1 MFSQC
6 SDSHR
11 ALVDAL
17 DQGRSGRHLIQRA
30 VRHLKVL
37 CESSTNNVG
46 YRLLGVPRML
56 LQNRPETSRQR
67 AVKLRICPLCSVA
80 HLFHSHFFLF
90 ETEIS
95 LGAAQISL
103 LTRCFRWAL
112 YLRRRLLLWIKRD
125 ILSISFELASH
136 HLVVH
141 RRQPCQPLS
150 IIRVA
155 HSNFCMG
162 PVPGEGRF
170 DCGVAAY
177 SPSATDRNPPD
188 SAATVECRSVG
199 RTHPEHLQL
208 RDNVRLNR
216 APAKAL
222 RTAGRPTCCDRES
235 VGSRHPFRSKRRGPS
250 AAGAGNRPDEN
261 TPRKHPASA

>member
-155 HSNFCMG
+155 HSNGSPLSNALIWAKSVSKLSCSTLCG
-162 PVPGEGRF
+162 KTGQISLPTTVPIPIPIIKPRKVSMIVCDATGT
-170 DCGVAAY
+170 CGL
-177 SPSATDRNPPD
+177 SPTKALIVENPTSIHELMPALRAVRNP
-188 SAATVECRSVG
+188 
-199 RTHPEHLQL
+199 
-208 RDNVRLNR
+208 NMNR
-216 APAKAL
+216 MRNNTKFM
-222 RTAGRPTCCDRES
+222 TA
-235 VGSRHPFRSKRRGPS
+235 
-250 AAGAGNRPDEN
+250 
-261 TPRKHPASA
+261 